1 MTLRIFISS
10 VQKEF
15 AAERAALRDYLR
27 GDALLRRFFE
37 AFLFEE
43 VPAADRRAD
52 ELYLDEVEH
61 CDVYVG
67 LFGNEY
73 GFEDA
78 QGISPTEREFE
89 LATRRHKHRL
99 IFVKGADDRAKHPK
113 MQALIRQANAE
124 LIRRRFMSSAEL
136 IGGLYAALVQYL
148 ETKQLIRSGPF
159 DAAVCADATL
169 ADLSTERIQRFVR
182 IARRARGFPLA
193 EDTAPEEIL
202 KHLHLLRDGRLTH
215 AAVLLFGTAPQRFLI
230 SSEVKCAHF
239 HGAEVRKPIPSYQVY
254 KGTVFELVDQAVD
267 FVLSKINLAVGTRA
281 ESTQAPVAYEM
292 PPEVVR
298 EAIVNA
304 VAHRDYTS
312 NGSVQVM
319 LFSDR
324 LEVWN
329 PGTLPPSLTLEQL
342 RHPHGSVPGNP
353 LLAEPLYLTKYIE
366 RMGTGTGDMIERCR
380 KAGLPEP
387 EFKLTD
393 GFVIVLRRK
402 PEGAFKAVGGQDA
415 GQVAPPVTGEV
426 PGEVP
431 GQGTTPPVAGEVAG
445 EVTGEVAKLLLVCHG
460 AKTRKVLRETLL
472 LKGDDNFRRLYLV
485 PALEAGLLEMTIPT
499 KPNSRLQK
507 YRLTP
512 KGEALQ
518 TRLHQRYQ
526 ST

>member
-1 MTLRIFISS
+1 MKPIRIFISS
-10 VQKEF
+10 AQKEF
-15 AAERAALRDYLR
+15 AEERAALRDYLR

-43 VPAADRRAD
+43 VPAADRRSD
-52 ELYLDEVEH
+52 ELYLDEVER
-61 CDVYVG
+61 CDIYVG

-78 QGISPTEREFE
+78 QGVSPTEREFE
-89 LATRRHKHRL
+89 LATQGHKHRL
-99 IFVKGADDRAKHPK
+99 IFVEGVDDMPKHPK
-113 MQALIRQANAE
+113 MQALIRRAGAQV
-124 LIRRRFMSSAEL
+124 IRRRFATSAEL
-136 IGGLYAALVQYL
+136 IAGVYAALVQYL

-169 ADLSTERIQRFVR
+169 ADLSNERIQRFVN

-193 EDTAPEEIL
+193 EDTAPQDVLE
-202 KHLHLLRDGRLTH
+202 HLHLLRQGRPTH
-215 AAVLLFGTAPQRFLI
+215 AAVLLFGDAPQWFLI
-230 SSEVKCAHF
+230 SSEIKCAHF
-239 HGAEVRKPIPSYQVY
+239 HGTEVRKPIPSYQVY

-312 NGSVQVM
+312 SGSVQVM

-329 PGTLPPSLTLEQL
+329 PGTLPPSLTLAQL
-342 RHPHGSVPGNP
+342 RQPHGSVPGNP
-353 LLAEPLYLTKYIE
+353 LLAEPLYLAQYIE

-393 GFVIVLRRK
+393 GFVTTLSRQ
-402 PEGAFKAVGGQDA
+402 PERAFAAVGGEGG
-415 GQVAPPVTGEV
+415 GQVTPPVTSPV
-426 PGEVP
+426 
-431 GQGTTPPVAGEVAG
+431 TPPVTPPLEVLVRLLGQAGALGNAEIRAHLG
-445 EVTGEVAKLLLVCHG
+445 LKDRTH
-460 AKTRKVLRETLL
+460 LRE
-472 LKGDDNFRRLYLV
+472 RYLD
-485 PALEAGLLEMTIPT
+485 PALADGLIEPTIPD
-499 KPNSRLQK
+499 KPTSRLQQ
-507 YRLTP
+507 YRLTV
-512 KGEALQ
+512 KGAALLAFL
-518 TRLHQRYQ
+518 RKGNPAL
-526 ST
+526 

>member
-1 MTLRIFISS
+1 MTPLRLFISS

-15 AAERAALRDYLR
+15 AEERAALRDYLR

-52 ELYLDEVEH
+52 ELYLDEVER
-61 CDVYVG
+61 CDVDVG
-67 LFGNEY
+67 VFGNEY

-78 QGISPTEREFE
+78 EGVSPTQ
-89 LATRRHKHRL
+89 RHKHRL
-99 IFVKGADDRAKHPK
+99 IFVKGADDRQKHPK
-113 MQALIRQANAE
+113 MQALIRQAGAQV
-124 LIRRRFMSSAEL
+124 IRRRFATSAEL
-136 IGGLYAALVQYL
+136 IAGVYAALVQYL
-148 ETKQLIRSGPF
+148 ERKQLIRSGPF
-159 DAAVCADATL
+159 DAAGCADAVL
-169 ADLSTERIQRFVR
+169 ADLSTERIQRFVG

-193 EDTAPEEIL
+193 EDTAPVEVLE
-202 KHLHLLRDGRLTH
+202 HLHLLRHGSPTH

-230 SSEVKCAHF
+230 SSEIKCVHF
-239 HGAEVRKPIPSYQVY
+239 HGTEVQKPIPSYQVY
-254 KGTVFELVDQAVD
+254 RGTVFELVDQAVD

-319 LFSDR
+319 LFADR

-329 PGTLPPSLTLEQL
+329 PGSLPPSLTLEML

-393 GFVIVLRRK
+393 GFVIMLRRK
-402 PEGAFKAVGGQDA
+402 PEGAFKVVGGQ
-415 GQVAPPVTGEV
+415 VTPSVTPPVTGEV
-426 PGEVP
+426 
-431 GQGTTPPVAGEVAG
+431 TG
-445 EVTGEVAKLLLVCHG
+445 EVTKLLIVCVG
-460 AKTRKVLRETLL
+460 TVTRKELQHALV
-472 LKGDDNFRRLYLV
+472 LKGEENFRKLYLT
-485 PALEAGLLEMTIPT
+485 PALESGYVEMTIPD
-499 KPNSRLQK
+499 KPKSSRQK
-507 YRLTP
+507 YRLTL
-512 KGEALQ
+512 KGKALQ
-518 TRLHQRYQ
+518 DRLHQRYQ
-526 ST
+526 SA